1 MDFQDISKKSKE
13 DLQTLLSEQR
23 EELRE
28 LRFKLAA
35 NQLKSV
41 RKVRVAR
48 NTIAR
53 IQTRLK
59 QMQSEETTT
68 A

>member
-1 MDFQDISKKSKE
+1 MTFAELEKKSAA
-13 DLQTLLSEQR
+13 DLTKLLAEQR

-35 NQLKSV
+35 NQLKQNH
-41 RKVRVAR
+41 KVKETKRL
-48 NTIAR
+48 IAR

-59 QMQSEETTT
+59 QITNQQE